1 MATVHQKGI
10 IPYIH
15 LGRGSPECWTWVL
28 FWLSQIYQA
37 QLSQRLLSL
46 HLGVP
51 RAILGDPAWAEGTGM
66 GPGRIFLGK
75 RMLRNAQGSGQG

>member
-1 MATVHQKGI
+1 MLD
-10 IPYIH
+10 
-15 LGRGSPECWTWVL
+15 LGPVLALPDLPGTAFPEAP
-28 FWLSQIYQA
+28 FPA
-37 QLSQRLLSL
+37 F
-46 HLGVP
+46 GVP